1 MRERE
6 IQRLF
11 VPLFEEKSVITMG
24 LQTVKLLIHFARANQ
39 GARSKIFQTLQ
50 QASKYANQHT

>member
-11 VPLFEEKSVITMG
+11 VLLFEEKSVITMG
-24 LQTVKLLIHFARANQ
+24 
-39 GARSKIFQTLQ
+39 FQTQKLF
-50 QASKYANQHT
+50 

>member
-24 LQTVKLLIHFARANQ
+24 LPTLKLLVHFGRAN
-39 GARSKIFQTLQ
+39 
-50 QASKYANQHT
+50 

>member
-11 VPLFEEKSVITMG
+11 VPLFEEKIV
-24 LQTVKLLIHFARANQ
+24 VKA
-39 GARSKIFQTLQ
+39 LQ